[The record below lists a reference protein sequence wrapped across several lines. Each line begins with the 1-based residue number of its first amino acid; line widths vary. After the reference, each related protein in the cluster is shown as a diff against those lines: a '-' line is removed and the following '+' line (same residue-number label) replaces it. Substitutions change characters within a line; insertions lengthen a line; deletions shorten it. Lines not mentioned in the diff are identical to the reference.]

1 MPVFAT
7 PEMIS
12 ATIEL
17 SVGDVR
23 IIASDRTDTVV
34 EVRPSDESD
43 ESDVDAAQ
51 KTRVEYANGTLT
63 IRGPKAR
70 ILDFSKKTRSI
81 DVLIEVPTGSNV
93 HADLSVADLR
103 GVGTLG
109 ECRLKASVGHFRL
122 DRTGPLRLDTSGG
135 DIIVETVAGN
145 ADVSTGTGRVRIGEI
160 GGTAVI
166 KNSNGTTDIGT
177 VTGELRV
184 RSANG
189 DISIDRADAMV
200 EAKTSNGT
208 IRIGQV
214 TRDTV
219 TLDSSTGHLEIGV
232 AAGTAAWLDL
242 NTAYGR
248 VENSLDGLSEAP
260 EKSEQTVEVRART
273 SFGDITVR
281 RS

>member
-7 PEMIS
+7 PEPIS

-34 EVRPSDESD
+34 EIRPSDESD

-63 IRGPKAR
+63 VRGPKAR
-70 ILDFSKKTRSI
+70 ILDFSKKTRSV
-81 DVLIEVPTGSNV
+81 DVLIELPTGSHV
-93 HADLSVADLR
+93 HADLSMADLR

-109 ECRLKASVGHFRL
+109 ECRLKTSAGHFRL

-135 DIIVETVAGN
+135 DITVETVAGD
-145 ADVSTGTGRVRIGEI
+145 AEVSTGTGRVRLGEI
-160 GGTAVI
+160 GGTAVV
-166 KNSNGTTDIGT
+166 KNSNGTTDLGT

-189 DISIDRADAMV
+189 DIFVDRADAMV
-200 EAKTSNGT
+200 DAKTSNGT
-208 IRIGQV
+208 IRVGQV
-214 TRDTV
+214 TRGTV
-219 TLDSSTGHLEIGV
+219 TLQTSTGHLEIGV

-242 NTAYGR
+242 NTSHGR
-248 VENSLDGLSEAP
+248 VENGLEGLSQAP
-260 EKSEQTVEVRART
+260 ERSERRVEVRART